1 MKNNNQAL
9 QNWTPQEIKALARA
23 TAKLRMQQPAK
34 PNKGNESPNLRGC
47 YYNTNAGVYI
57 VNSYIDGHR
66 IYAGRLIE
74 WDEAAALAM
83 QYDAEQKYNKIK
95 SK

>member
-23 TAKLRMQQPAK
+23 TAKLRMQQSGK
-34 PNKGNESPNLRGC
+34 PNKGNESPSLRGC
-47 YYNTNAGVYI
+47 YYNTSAGVYI
-57 VNSYIDGHR
+57 INTYIDGRR
-66 IYAGRLIE
+66 IYAGRLVE

-83 QYDAEQKYNKIK
+83 QYDAEQKYNKIQ